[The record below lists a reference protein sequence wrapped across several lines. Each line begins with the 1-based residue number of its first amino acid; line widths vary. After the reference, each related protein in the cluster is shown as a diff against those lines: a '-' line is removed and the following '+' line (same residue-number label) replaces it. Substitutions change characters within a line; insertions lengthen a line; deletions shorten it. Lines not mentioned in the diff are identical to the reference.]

1 MKIALVLLV
10 ALASMTILEIAANTQ
25 AGSEI
30 VSLAQALANNRTS
43 VMPVNKNRGHC
54 QHRKLRTAALPLS
67 SASVYG

>member
-1 MKIALVLLV
+1 MKTALVLLV

-43 VMPVNKNRGHC
+43 VMPVNKNRGH
-54 QHRKLRTAALPLS
+54 
-67 SASVYG
+67 